1 MQQPEIQKTPVPKT
15 ALPVV
20 AGILTLVSG
29 VGRLL
34 LVFVVLIIGLI
45 YAAAPRVPG
54 RVHPVFIFAFIG
66 LFMLVTGVL
75 AVVGAVY
82 NLRRKNWGL
91 SLAGAIASLLPFS
104 LLGLASIILLAMS
117 KNEFEN

>member
-1 MQQPEIQKTPVPKT
+1 MQQPEVQKTPVPKT

-20 AGILTLVSG
+20 AAILTLVSG

-34 LVFVVLIIGLI
+34 LIFVVLIIGLI
-45 YAAAPRVPG
+45 FAAAPRVSG
-54 RVHPVFIFAFIG
+54 RVYPVFIFAFIG

-75 AVVGAVY
+75 AVVGGVY
-82 NLRRKNWGL
+82 NLKRKNWAL
-91 SLAGAIASLLPFS
+91 SLAGAIASLLPFT

>member
-1 MQQPEIQKTPVPKT
+1 MQQPEVQKTPVQKT

-29 VGRLL
+29 VGKLLAVFVL
-34 LVFVVLIIGLI
+34 LVIGLI
-45 YAAAPRVPG
+45 FAAAPRVPD
-54 RVHPVFIFAFIG
+54 RVHPAIIFAFIG
-66 LFMLVTGVL
+66 LFGLVTGVL

-91 SLAGAIASLLPFS
+91 SLAGAIASLLPFN